1 MNNAIAEL
9 LHGAVDLHVHP
20 GPSPFPRRIGIAEAA
35 AQAASAGFRAIVV
48 KSHHHSMVTDVL
60 ALQDADALTLP
71 VFSGVVLNN
80 HVGDLNPHAADLSLK
95 LGGKIVWF
103 PTISSPKHM
112 AEHEGLK
119 FPTSTKPLL
128 PMRPIRIRD
137 DEGGLLPQVYE
148 VLEVIRDQ
156 DAILAG
162 GHLDVEDLDALV
174 RGAYDL
180 GITRILI
187 QHPNFVVGATPD
199 RCVRWTE
206 MGAVIEHSLC
216 MYDDRSTFFHWEI
229 GQLLEYLRA
238 VGPDRTA
245 LVSDLGQARNPLPI
259 EAYERILGLLAK
271 EGVEEKVLRAM
282 VSTTPGRVLDL

>member
-1 MNNAIAEL
+1 MNNMAAEL
-9 LHGAVDLHVHP
+9 LDGAVDLHCHP

-60 ALQDADALTLP
+60 ALRDADALTIP
-71 VFSGVVLNN
+71 VYSGVALNN
-80 HVGDLNPHAADLSLK
+80 YVGDINPHAVDLCLK
-95 LGGKIVWF
+95 LGGRIVWF
-103 PTISSPKHM
+103 PTISSPKHI

-119 FPTSTKPLL
+119 FPTSTQPLL
-128 PMRPIRIRD
+128 PVRPIRIRD
-137 DEGGLLPQVYE
+137 KDGALLPQVYE

-156 DAILAG
+156 DAVLAG
-162 GHLDVEDLDALV
+162 GHLDVGDLDALV
-174 RGAYDL
+174 RAAHDL
-180 GITRILI
+180 GIGRILI

-199 RCVRWTE
+199 RCVRWAE

-216 MYDDRSTFFHWEI
+216 MYDDRSTFYHWEI

-245 LVSDLGQARNPLPI
+245 LVSDLGQANNPLPV
-259 EAYERILGLLAK
+259 ESYERILTSLAK
-271 EGVEEKVLRAM
+271 EGVDDKDLRAM
-282 VSTTPGRVLDL
+282 VSTTPSRVLDL